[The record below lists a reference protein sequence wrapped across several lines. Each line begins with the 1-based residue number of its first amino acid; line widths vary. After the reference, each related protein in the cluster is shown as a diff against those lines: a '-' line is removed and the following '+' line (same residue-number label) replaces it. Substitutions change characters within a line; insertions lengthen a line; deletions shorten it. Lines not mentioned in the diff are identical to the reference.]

1 MTPYSC
7 LYYHPFSTLVI
18 TAGGSSVNNNSCPP
32 LFHAIVT
39 SMKKWS
45 LVIMLA
51 VAQFV
56 MVLDSTVMNVSIST
70 VVKDLD
76 TTVASMQTAITFYT
90 LTMASFMLLGGKLGD
105 VFGRKKAFLIGSAI
119 YSVGS
124 LMTALSP
131 NIQTLFIGWSVIE
144 GLGAVLVIPAIAAL
158 IAINYKGK
166 DRAIGFAVI
175 GGISGA
181 AAAAGP
187 LIGGY
192 VTTYLDWRYVFAAET
207 VIMIILILLSK
218 SVNADKPQKA
228 VKIDVWSAVLSAS
241 GLCIFVYGVLQ
252 SKVWGLITPRAIPS
266 VNEHEIAPFGISIV
280 AYLIILG
287 LVVLYLFYSRQEKL
301 EREGRNPLL
310 KTSMFSIRQLRS
322 GLGTLGAQYMII
334 ASVFFVIPIYLQ
346 MTLGYD
352 ALKTG
357 LKILPLSIAIVLFSV
372 VGAKF
377 TAKYGPRKIVQVG
390 QLGLVVGALCLQSSV
405 SVDLKN
411 GWFFIGMFVIG
422 SGLGL
427 LASQLGNVNMS
438 AVDKSQSSEV
448 GGLQGVF
455 QNLGSSLGTAIIGS
469 VMIASLTTAF
479 VGNITSSNLNSEI
492 KNYVNTNSQA
502 GVSIVPVSEVQSFAE
517 SKGLSNEEASEA
529 TSIYASSQVDALK
542 VSLFAVVILALL
554 GMLLSRGIPSKVESV
569 KS

>member
-1 MTPYSC
+1 
-7 LYYHPFSTLVI
+7 
-18 TAGGSSVNNNSCPP
+18 
-32 LFHAIVT
+32 
-39 SMKKWS
+39 
-45 LVIMLA
+45 MLA

-119 YSVGS
+119 YALGS
-124 LMTALSP
+124 LITALSP
-131 NIQTLFIGWSVIE
+131 NIQTLFVGWSVIE

-175 GGISGA
+175 GGVSGA

-207 VIMIILILLSK
+207 VIMIVLMILSRGVK
-218 SVNADKPQKA
+218 ADKPTKA
-228 VKIDVWSAVLSAS
+228 TKIDIPSAILSAS
-241 GLCIFVYGVLQ
+241 GLFILVFGILQ
-252 SKVWGLITPRAIPS
+252 SKTWGVITPRQIPTI
-266 VNEHEIAPFGISIV
+266 NGHDIDPFGISIV
-280 AYLIILG
+280 AYLIVLG
-287 LVVLYLFYSRQEKL
+287 LVILYWFYARQEKL
-301 EREGRNPLL
+301 EKAKKNPLL
-310 KTSMFSIRQLRS
+310 KTSMFSIAQLRS
-322 GLGTLGAQYMII
+322 GLGSLGAQYMIT
-334 ASVFFVIPIYLQ
+334 ASVFFVIPVYLQ

-357 LKILPLSIAIVLFSV
+357 LKILPLSIAVILFSV
-372 VGAKF
+372 IGAKMVV
-377 TAKYGPRKIVQVG
+377 TRGPKKVVRFG
-390 QLGLVVGALCLQSSV
+390 QLALIVGSLFLLSSV
-405 SVDLKN
+405 SVDLKS
-411 GWFFIGMFVIG
+411 GWFFLGMFVIG

-427 LASQLGNVNMS
+427 LASQLGNINMS
-438 AVDKSQSSEV
+438 SVDESLSSEV

-455 QNLGSSLGTAIIGS
+455 QNLGSSLGTAVIGS

-479 VGNITSSNLNSEI
+479 VSNIESSSLNSDI
-492 KNYVNTNSQA
+492 KDYVKTNSNV
-502 GVSIVPVSEVQSFAE
+502 GVSIVPVSEVQGYAE
-517 SKGLSNEEASEA
+517 SKGLSSSEA
-529 TSIYASSQVDALK
+529 DQTANIYSESQVEALK
-542 VSLFAVVILALL
+542 KSLFAIFLL
-554 GMLLSRGIPSKVESV
+554 SVLSMVLSRGIPSSIKMS